1 MKLTQNKMIG
11 QYLLEGN
18 SITQLEA
25 FDLFGIWRLASRI
38 SDLKQKSGM
47 IIKKTTVKVPT
58 RFCGEA
64 RIARY
69 SL

>member
-1 MKLTQNKMIG
+1 MRTTQNKMIG
-11 QYLLEGN
+11 QYLLEGH

-25 FDLFGIWRLASRI
+25 FNLFGIWRLASRI
-38 SDLKQKSGM
+38 SDLKKAGL
-47 IIKKTTVKVPT
+47 IIKREMVKVPT